1 MKEADMRRTDERDSA
16 YLLMKIH
23 GVPKVASTKESKNMP
38 SKCGSLSSESTDAH
52 LSSRTLPRALRQR
65 AAVQQLVRW
74 QRRWG

>member
-38 SKCGSLSSESTDAH
+38 SKVDDKDPH

-74 QRRWG
+74 QRRWR